1 MIRPTRAAILLAA
14 AGVAVALLP
23 AFVSPGLWRVWVAY
37 LASAALLAGADALLA
52 VSPRS
57 LRISAGAPPLLYIGD
72 DPGELR
78 ISVAAPE
85 AWRGA
90 LALCDLD
97 PLFARQAEQAVSPGV
112 PLAVPLLPVRRGDA
126 RLQAL
131 WLRWRGPLGLVQR
144 ELRHPLGLAV
154 AVAPNVR
161 AVRATALRFFG
172 ARQFLSGIKVERYS
186 GDGSEFEALREYQ
199 AGLDHRAMNW
209 KASARHRKLLSQE
222 FRAERNHQVV
232 LAIDTGHLMREP
244 LAGIPRLDHAINS
257 GLLLSYFC
265 LRTGDRVGLFGFDEK
280 VRCFAEPQGNVQ
292 AFPRLQRLS
301 ASLQYSSSETNFTLG
316 LAELATRLRRRSLV
330 VLLTEFTDTIGAEL
344 MLENVDRLSRRHLV
358 LFVALRDAGLDELA
372 DRRPGS
378 LADLHRAVV
387 AQDLARER
395 DLVLRRL
402 RRLGVHTIDAPPSS
416 VSVQLLNRYLE
427 IKRRE
432 LV

>member
-14 AGVAVALLP
+14 AGIAVALLP
-23 AFVSPGLWRVWVAY
+23 VFVSPGLWRVWVAFVG
-37 LASAALLAGADALLA
+37 SAGLLAGADALLA
-52 VSPRS
+52 ASPRS
-57 LRISAGAPPLLYIGD
+57 LRISATAPRLLYIGD
-72 DPGELR
+72 DPGELC
-78 ISVAAPE
+78 IEVGAPDS
-85 AWRGA
+85 WRRA
-90 LALCDLD
+90 SALCDLD
-97 PLFARQAEQAVSPGV
+97 PLFMPQPEQKVSP
-112 PLAVPLLPVRRGDA
+112 AVPLRVPLVALRRGEA
-126 RLQAL
+126 RLRAL
-131 WLRWRGPLGLVQR
+131 WVRWRGPLGLVQR
-144 ELRHPLGLAV
+144 ELRHPLDLTV
-154 AVAPNVR
+154 AIAPNVR
-161 AVRATALRFFG
+161 AVRRTALRFFG
-172 ARQFLSGIKVERYS
+172 ARQFLSGIKVERYT

-232 LAIDTGHLMREP
+232 VAIDTGYLMREP
-244 LAGIPRLDHAINS
+244 LVGIPRLDHAING

-301 ASLQYSSSETNFTLG
+301 ASLQYSSSETNYTLG

-330 VLLTEFTDTIGAEL
+330 VLLTEFTDTIAAEL

-372 DRRPGS
+372 ERRPAS

-395 DLVLRRL
+395 DVVLRRL
-402 RRLGVHTIDAPPSS
+402 RRLGVHTVDATPSS
-416 VSVQLLNRYLE
+416 ISVQLLNRYFE

>member
-1 MIRPTRAAILLAA
+1 MIRPTRAVVLIAA

-23 AFVSPGLWRVWVAY
+23 AFVSPGLWRVWIAFVA
-37 LASAALLAGADALLA
+37 SGALLAGADALLA
-52 VSPRS
+52 VSPGS
-57 LRISAGAPPLLYIGD
+57 LRIASSAPPLLYIGD
-72 DPGELR
+72 EPGELR
-78 ISVAAPE
+78 ISISAPE
-85 AWRGA
+85 SWRGA
-90 LALCDLD
+90 SALCDLD
-97 PLFARQAEQAVSPGV
+97 PLFAAQPEQRIAGGEDVLV
-112 PLAVPLLPVRRGDA
+112 PLVPLRRGEA
-126 RLQAL
+126 HLQSL

-144 ELRHPLGLAV
+144 ELRHPLGLTIAIT
-154 AVAPNVR
+154 PNVR
-161 AVRATALRFFG
+161 AVRTTALRFFG
-172 ARQFLSGIKVERYS
+172 ARQFLSGIKVERYT
-186 GDGSEFEALREYQ
+186 GDGSEFDALREFQ
-199 AGLDHRAMNW
+199 PGLDHRAMNW
-209 KASARHRKLLSQE
+209 KASARHRKLLSQD

-265 LRTGDRVGLFGFDEK
+265 LRTGDRVGLYGVDEK

-301 ASLQYSSSETNFTLG
+301 ASLQYSASETNFTLG

-330 VLLTEFTDTIGAEL
+330 VLLTDFNDTTGAEL

-372 DRRPGS
+372 ERRPAS

-402 RRLGVHTIDAPPSS
+402 RRLGVHTIDAPPSA
-416 VSVQLLNRYLE
+416 VSVHLLNRYLD